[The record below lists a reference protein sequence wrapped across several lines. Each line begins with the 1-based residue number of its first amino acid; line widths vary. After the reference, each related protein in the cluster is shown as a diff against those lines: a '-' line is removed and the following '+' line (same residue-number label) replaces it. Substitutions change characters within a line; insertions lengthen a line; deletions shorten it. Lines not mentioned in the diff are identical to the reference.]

1 MPLFAWKNPDPYTRA
16 IKIYSDTSPGLE
28 YEQMAETEFSD
39 WLASQSQ
46 PPPAPEQEPEPEP
59 NWQEFTNG
67 ILNENGYVAAHQA
80 AADSTDLKVKF
91 AAAGIFAALVKFQS
105 SGDFVDY
112 LTALSFVV
120 SAADDPVKLVEE
132 FIGLAQRCH
141 LPADFIAAVGA
152 IISQSPPPE

>member
-1 MPLFAWKNPDPYTRA
+1 MTSIQYDRPNGVIRILDDAGSALTTLPIDSS
-16 IKIYSDTSPGLE
+16 SDAVADAFNALPPSLEPG
-28 YEQMAETEFSD
+28 
-39 WLASQSQ
+39 
-46 PPPAPEQEPEPEP
+46 PEP

-112 LTALSFVV
+112 LTALSFVI

-152 IISQSPPPE
+152 IIPQSPPE